1 VKVTM
6 LLADAVEAAEGKLY
20 ILGGGWSIRSPD
32 PVPMAIALYVQVPWD
47 RTNEEHSWVLELL
60 DADGQDVLVGDEE
73 EPVRLEGGFEVGRPP
88 GLKPGTPI
96 DVPLAINFGP
106 IPLDPGGRYE
116 FRLAIDGESDEDW
129 RLAFSTRPA
138 GSPEVGTG

>member
-1 VKVTM
+1 M
-6 LLADAVEAAEGKLY
+6 LLADAVQAAEGKLY
-20 ILGGGWSIRSPD
+20 ILGGGWSIRAPD

-47 RTNEEHSWVLELL
+47 RTNEQHSWVLELL
-60 DADGQDVLVGDEE
+60 DADGQPVLVGDDEE
-73 EPVRLEGGFEVGRPP
+73 EPVRVEGGFEVGRPP

-106 IPLDPGGRYE
+106 LPLEPGGRYE
-116 FRLAIDGESDEDW
+116 FRLAIDGESDEGW

-138 GSPEVGTG
+138 LAPEDFG

>member
-1 VKVTM
+1 M

-20 ILGGGWSIRSPD
+20 VLGGGWSIRAPD

-47 RTNEEHSWVLELL
+47 RTNEEHVWVLELL
-60 DADGQDVLVGDEE
+60 DADGQQVVVGDDQDE

-88 GLKPGTPI
+88 GTKPGTPI
-96 DVPLAINFGP
+96 DMPLAINFGP
-106 IPLDPGGRYE
+106 LPLEPGSRYE

-129 RLAFSTRPA
+129 RLAFSTRA
-138 GSPEVGTG
+138 SDAD

>member
-6 LLADAVEAAEGKLY
+6 LLADAVQAAEGKLY
-20 ILGGGWSIRSPD
+20 ILGGGWSIRAPD

-60 DADGQDVLVGDEE
+60 DADGQPVAVGEDEE
-73 EPVRLEGGFEVGRPP
+73 EQVRVEGGFEVGRPP
-88 GLKPGTPI
+88 GIKPGTPI

-106 IPLDPGGRYE
+106 LPLEPGARYE
-116 FRLAIDGESDEDW
+116 FRLAIDGETDEDW

-138 GSPEVGTG
+138 FAPEEFG